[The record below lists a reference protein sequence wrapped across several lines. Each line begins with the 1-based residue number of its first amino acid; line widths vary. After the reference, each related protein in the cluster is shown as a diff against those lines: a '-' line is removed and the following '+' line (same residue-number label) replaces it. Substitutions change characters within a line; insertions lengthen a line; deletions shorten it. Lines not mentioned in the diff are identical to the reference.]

1 MANGVYIPMSGA
13 MAAEKRL
20 EVVANNVANA
30 NTPGFRQQRVSFESF
45 LVATDGQGPTEKG
58 FVGIGEGRVD
68 LTPGAIATTGNPLD
82 VALDG
87 PGFFTVQGEGGTLLT
102 RNGALRMQADG
113 TLVDGGNL
121 PMLGKTGAP
130 IRLRPDGGQPSVG
143 SDGSITQD
151 GTVVASLGV
160 VTVDPTRLQPVG
172 DMHLRAAPQDLV
184 PAKTSV
190 VSGALES
197 SNMNPVRG
205 LVELVQLTQD
215 FQTQNRV
222 MNEYRKLD
230 QKTLANAR

>member
-1 MANGVYIPMSGA
+1 MANGIYIPMSGA

-20 EVVANNVANA
+20 DVVANNVANA
-30 NTPGFRQQRVSFESF
+30 NTPGFRQQRVSFSSF
-45 LVATDGQGPTEKG
+45 MVATDDQRPAEKG
-58 FVGIGEGRVD
+58 FVGVAEGRVD
-68 LTPGAIATTGNPLD
+68 LTPGSIATTGNPLD

-87 PGFFTVQGEGGTLLT
+87 PGFFLVQGEGGPLLT
-102 RNGALRMQADG
+102 RNGALRVRTDG

-121 PMLGKTGAP
+121 PVLGTNRAP

-143 SDGSITQD
+143 ADGSVSQG
-151 GTVVASLGV
+151 GTTIATMAV

-172 DMHLRAAPQDLV
+172 DMHLRAAPEDMQ
-184 PAKTSV
+184 PTATPV

-215 FQTQNRV
+215 FQTHHRL

-230 QKTLANAR
+230 QKTLANR

>member
-1 MANGVYIPMSGA
+1 MANGIYIPMSGA

-20 EVVANNVANA
+20 DVVANNVANA
-30 NTPGFRQQRVSFESF
+30 NTPGFRQQRVSFSSF
-45 LVATDGQGPTEKG
+45 MVATDGKRPAEKG
-58 FVGIGEGRVD
+58 FVGVAEGRVD

-87 PGFFTVQGEGGTLLT
+87 PGFFLVQGEGGPLLT
-102 RNGALRMQADG
+102 RNGALRMRTDG

-121 PMLGKTGAP
+121 PVLGTNRAP

-143 SDGSITQD
+143 ADGSVSQA
-151 GTVVASLGV
+151 GTTIATMAV
-160 VTVDPTRLQPVG
+160 VTVDDPTRLQPVG
-172 DMHLRAAPQDLV
+172 DMHLRAAPEDMQ
-184 PAKTSV
+184 PATTPV

-215 FQTQNRV
+215 FQTHHRL

-230 QKTLANAR
+230 QKTLAR